1 MPARCGCSHLEPRV
15 STALR
20 PRSGTAAVRVTCA
33 GSSRAELRARLS
45 LPCAALPP
53 RTRVEAGGLRRAG
66 EWAASANLKS
76 PSLGC
81 EWVCVCVCDMHLASP
96 IALLTSVLT
105 IKVVKQFALQ
115 DGVKQQGVGEE
126 MFV

>member
-1 MPARCGCSHLEPRV
+1 MRSFPHGYRCRVPPFLLER
-15 STALR
+15 
-20 PRSGTAAVRVTCA
+20 
-33 GSSRAELRARLS
+33 
-45 LPCAALPP
+45 
-53 RTRVEAGGLRRAG
+53 GLRR
-66 EWAASANLKS
+66 E
-76 PSLGC
+76 GC
-81 EWVCVCVCDMHLASP
+81 AEQVNGLPALILSRRALVVNGCVCVCVCDMHLASP